1 MRIPALYHWSITA
14 YQTAI
19 KLSALFNPKA
29 RKWVEGRQNWR
40 QRLRTLMNTSF
51 LPEQPRCWI
60 HVASLGEFEQGR
72 PLIEA
77 LKTQY
82 PDLQIL
88 LSFFSPSGYEI
99 RQHYPLVDGVCYLPA
114 DTPANARDFV
124 DMVRPNIAIFVKYE
138 LWLNFLRELQI
149 QQVSCFLV
157 SAVFRPEQYYF
168 TPFGEFARRLLRG
181 LDGIF
186 VQEEKSRELLL
197 QHNFSKVT
205 LAGDTRIDRVMAI
218 AKKANPIEILSEFS
232 RGHAILIA
240 GSTWAKDEQLLAAFC
255 QDGLPA
261 DWKLVLAPHEIDE
274 RHLAQT
280 EKRFPFAAVR
290 FSQADRQDLA
300 DFRLL
305 LIDNIG
311 MLASLYQY
319 GRMAY
324 VGGGFGRG
332 IHNILEPMAFHLPLM
347 FGPRYQ
353 SFAEARAM
361 TAAGAARAVHNP
373 VKLREAFQY
382 FQDHHSATAAI
393 IADYLKRQS
402 GATDL
407 IMQHLQAKLKQ
418 LS

>member
-1 MRIPALYHWSITA
+1 MRIPAPYHWSISA

-29 RKWVEGRQNWR
+29 RKWVEGRKNWR
-40 QRLRTLMNTSF
+40 QRLQALMQTSF
-51 LPEQPRCWI
+51 QPGQPRCWI

-77 LKTQY
+77 LKTRY
-82 PDLQIL
+82 PDTQIL
-88 LSFFSPSGYEI
+88 LSFFSPSGFEI

-124 DMVRPNIAIFVKYE
+124 DMVRPDIAIFVKYE

-149 QQVSCFLV
+149 QHISCFLV
-157 SAVFRPEQYYF
+157 SAVFRPGQYYF
-168 TPFGEFARRLLRG
+168 TPFGEFARRILQG

-186 VQEEKSRELLL
+186 VQEETSRELLL
-197 QHNFSKVT
+197 KHGFSKVT

-218 AKKANPIEILSEFS
+218 ATKAGPMDILSEFS
-232 RGHAILIA
+232 QGHPLLIA
-240 GSTWAKDEQLLAAFC
+240 GSTWAKDEELLAALC

-261 DWKLVLAPHEIDE
+261 DWKLVLAPHEINE
-274 RHLAQT
+274 RHLSRT
-280 EKRFPFAAVR
+280 EKRFPFPVVR
-290 FSQADRQDLA
+290 FSQADRKPLA
-300 DFRLL
+300 DYKIL

-311 MLASLYQY
+311 KLASLYQY

-324 VGGGFGRG
+324 IGGGFGRS

-353 SFAEARAM
+353 AFTEARAM
-361 TAAGAARAVHNP
+361 TAAGAARAVHNASE
-373 VKLREAFQY
+373 LRQAIQY
-382 FQDHHSATAAI
+382 FQHHHSAAAAI

-407 IMQHLQAKLKQ
+407 IMQQLQAKMKQ